1 MIKYV
6 YKADNAYGEQRSG
19 TIAAHTI
26 GDARRILRENG
37 LVSTFLEDAKEYRHK
52 RRKKKRRHQMLIRI
66 GVGLVVIAMFGSRWM
81 VDLAG
86 QDSGADASSLKS
98 SGVLT
103 GNAGTIIAETEQ
115 AEAFAHRLIDAW
127 NNFAP
132 RLITGVEV
140 RENLLTLYVSN
151 TASDI
156 QEGDLEAL
164 ASQSIRA
171 LQREFDSSGATMLV
185 IEDDVMIMELYY
197 NPFTKKT
204 RVQDYR

>member
-6 YKADNAYGEQRSG
+6 YKADNAYGERRAG
-19 TIAAHTI
+19 TVAAHTI
-26 GDARRILRENG
+26 QDARRILRENG
-37 LVSTFLEDAKEYRHK
+37 LVSTFLADAKEYRHR
-52 RRKKKRRHQMLIRI
+52 RRKKKRRQQWLIRG
-66 GVGLVVIAMFGSRWM
+66 GVALVVIAMFGSRWM
-81 VDLAG
+81 VDSAG
-86 QDSGADASSLKS
+86 RATGADASSLKS
-98 SGVLT
+98 SGVLE
-103 GNAGTIIAETEQ
+103 GNAGTIIAETEET
-115 AEAFAHRLIDAW
+115 EAFAHRLINAW

-132 RLITGVEV
+132 RLITGIEV

-151 TASDI
+151 TASAVE
-156 QEGDLEAL
+156 EGDLEAL

-197 NPFTKKT
+197 NPFTKDT